1 MTLKKSPIILV
12 VDDDPDDRYFLS
24 EALLEVDANAQ
35 IKQVIDGKEALHFLE
50 QECSGKTPTSN
61 KPDIIFL
68 DLNMARVDG
77 RAATNI
83 IKSNKELCHI
93 PIVIITTSQNEDERG
108 YLLKLGADAFYTKP
122 MTVSELTHIIL
133 EIYNKFLVA

>member
-1 MTLKKSPIILV
+1 LKKSPLILV

-24 EALLEVDANAQ
+24 EALHEVDPNSS
-35 IKQVIDGKEALHFLE
+35 IKQVMDGQEALHFLE
-50 QECSGKTPTSN
+50 HECSGKHPTSD
-61 KPDIIFL
+61 KPDIILL
-68 DLNMARVDG
+68 DLNMARIDG
-77 RAATNI
+77 RAATNM
-83 IKSNKELCHI
+83 IKSNKELSHI

-122 MTVSELTHIIL
+122 MTVDELAKIVQ